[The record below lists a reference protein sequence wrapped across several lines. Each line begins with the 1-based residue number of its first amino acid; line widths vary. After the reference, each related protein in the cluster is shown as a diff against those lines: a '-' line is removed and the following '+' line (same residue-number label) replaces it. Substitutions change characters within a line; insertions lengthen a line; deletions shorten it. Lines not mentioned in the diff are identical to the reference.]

1 MNKKRITALVLCL
14 AFLFTLASCGGEKYE
29 PVGGERLAET
39 PFNAELSED
48 GESDALLFFNAVY
61 DCFSCADGTNALV
74 QRFGNEG
81 TYFEWMA
88 DKMMWTA
95 DEGYKQELKE
105 KIRNYPQTDNGY
117 FWSWGDS
124 TYWPTGDGSMHYDGI
139 FRYIAAV
146 YDIVRWENSLDVL
159 SLCDDNTVGEDT
171 ALDASNGRTVYDKCR
186 LAMDYALNM
195 LDGRSGAIKI
205 TEKSI
210 YLSDGKTRF
219 DINPDGKKLWE
230 NTGCYGSGSSNYW
243 DNLCFGN
250 LDAYETALF
259 YHALE
264 AMANIEDLRGEKT
277 AAEDYRN
284 LMTLVH
290 EKFDELFW
298 NPETGRYIAC
308 IDTEGN
314 KHDFGLTFLNT
325 EALTYGLGDKEKAKL
340 IFDWLDGERTVEG
353 DTITGSAIKDYA
365 EVINTAL
372 GEDALTGNYEFA
384 LRTNTLA
391 IEEKKSADGEYW
403 WFSLNGGIKVGEG
416 ENAAF
421 THHLE
426 NGGYIFYTLYYE
438 LTARAKYQSAE
449 RMLDR
454 AEALAKVYLYN
465 GFNSDVGDWV
475 EGLNGEFPENG
486 LVCVPMLSEIIGIKP
501 EGDTL
506 FIAPAALSEKYT
518 SLGVDSFIYGGKNL
532 SAELREGGFLLKCA
546 DSLYGLEK
554 LVFKLADGAKY
565 EFVQLDGNGDEIKC
579 ETLVAD
585 ENGEI
590 RFGSFAEDAVSLDIN
605 LVR

>member
-1 MNKKRITALVLCL
+1 MKKRITALALCL
-14 AFLFTLASCGGEKYE
+14 ALVLTLASCGEKYE
-29 PVGGERLAET
+29 VTCGERLPQT
-39 PFNAELSED
+39 PFYAELSAG
-48 GESDALLFFNAVY
+48 GESDAALFFNAVY
-61 DCFSCADGTNALV
+61 DRFSCAGGTNALV

-95 DEGYKQELKE
+95 DDGYKQELKE

-159 SLCDDNTVGEDT
+159 SLCDDNTVGDNT
-171 ALDASNGRTVYDKCR
+171 ALDASNGKTVYEKCR
-186 LAMDYALNM
+186 LAMDYALNV
-195 LDGRSGAIKI
+195 LDGKNGAITI

-210 YLSDGKTRF
+210 YLADGKTRF
-219 DINPDGKKLWE
+219 DINPDGKTLWE

-259 YHALE
+259 YHALDG
-264 AMANIEDLRGEKT
+264 MANIEEMRGEKKN
-277 AAEDYRN
+277 AASYRK
-284 LMTLVH
+284 LMVLVH
-290 EKFDELFW
+290 EKFDEYFW

-340 IFDWLDGERTVEG
+340 IFEWLDGERTVAG
-353 DTITGSAIKDYA
+353 DTITGSAITDYG

-372 GEDALTGNYEFA
+372 GKEVITEDYEFA

-391 IEEKKSADGEYW
+391 IEEKQSKDGEYW
-403 WFSLNGGIKVGEG
+403 WFSLNGGINVGEG

-438 LTARAKYQSAE
+438 LTARAMYQSADSV
-449 RMLDR
+449 LKR

-465 GFNSDVGDWV
+465 GFDSDVGDWV
-475 EGLNGEFPENG
+475 EGLDGEFPENG
-486 LVCVPMLSEIIGIKP
+486 LVCVPLLAEIIGIKP
-501 EGDTL
+501 QKDTL
-506 FIAPAALSEKYT
+506 FIEPAALGENFN
-518 SLGVDSFIYGGKNL
+518 SLGIDGFVYAGKTV
-532 SAELREGGFLLKCA
+532 SAELRKDGFTLKSA
-546 DSLYGLEK
+546 DSLYGIK
-554 LVFKLADGAKY
+554 NLVFKFADGTDF
-565 EFVQLDGNGDEIKC
+565 EFVQLDKNGDEIKR
-579 ETLVAD
+579 ETLTAD

-590 RFGSFAEDAVSLDIN
+590 PFASFEKSAAGLDIN
-605 LVR
+605 IVW